1 MHVSTLTAFIHYSL
15 FMTTTLK
22 QRSVP
27 NSQQNQQHEPRH
39 QNACSSLSDKKKTAQ
54 PLQPAP
60 FLQQAKQVRSENI
73 ASSRIIID

>member
-1 MHVSTLTAFIHYSL
+1 LTAFIHYSL
-15 FMTTTLK
+15 FMTTTFK

-27 NSQQNQQHEPRH
+27 NSQQNQQHEPKH

-60 FLQQAKQVRSENI
+60 LFLQKAKQVRSENI